1 VVGKTRTKKEETLHA
16 LGIRNIILM
25 DDYNV
30 QVKGW
35 NIAKVNVG
43 LFSLLQSG
51 VICLSF
57 SPTSCS
63 IITEVYPATY
73 PQTSH
78 NQSAYPYPPYQ

>member
-1 VVGKTRTKKEETLHA
+1 MGKTRTKKEETLHA

-51 VICLSF
+51 VI
-57 SPTSCS
+57 
-63 IITEVYPATY
+63 
-73 PQTSH
+73 
-78 NQSAYPYPPYQ
+78 